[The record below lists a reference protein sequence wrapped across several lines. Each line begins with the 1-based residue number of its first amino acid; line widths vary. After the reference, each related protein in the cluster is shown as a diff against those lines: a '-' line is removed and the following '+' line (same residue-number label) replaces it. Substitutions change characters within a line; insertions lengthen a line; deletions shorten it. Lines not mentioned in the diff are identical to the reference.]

1 MCLQTKVLDSLQ
13 VILNI
18 FFTLLFQKMGRSGDE
33 KRNILR
39 GWPSEDIDDFNDNKF
54 NSEVVLTLWLLTR
67 FVRSRW
73 LDIGLVL
80 CLRVYGPR
88 LRLGP

>member
-18 FFTLLFQKMGRSGDE
+18 FFTLLFQKMGRSGDG